1 VENIIDETEEF
12 VKERLMAMDRELRN
26 IPQKSAYE
34 EAERM
39 CVHYV
44 TNRKF
49 RLMFLRAVRFDAQQA
64 AVRLV
69 SLMERKLEYFGVAA
83 LARPL
88 RLSDLDKDELTVL
101 KSGKVQL
108 LPSRDSAG
116 RAVVGNFQVSN
127 SLPYKHASTFV
138 GVISWP
144 SRERNSNRFLIPFR
158 YLLSWTGES
167 ILLLSS

>member
-12 VKERLMAMDRELRN
+12 VSERLMAMDRELRN

-39 CVHYV
+39 CRQYA

-138 GVISWP
+138 GVTNHGSLGPAAKATQIV
-144 SRERNSNRFLIPFR
+144 F
-158 YLLSWTGES
+158 
-167 ILLLSS
+167 

>member
-12 VKERLMAMDRELRN
+12 VSERLLALDQELRN

-34 EAERM
+34 EAERISRD
-39 CVHYV
+39 YV
-44 TNRKF
+44 TDRKF

-64 AVRLV
+64 AARCV
-69 SLMERKLEYFGVAA
+69 SLLDRKLEYFGAAA

-88 RLSDLDKDELTVL
+88 RLSDLDKDELAVL
-101 KSGKVQL
+101 KSGKVQV

-127 SLPYKHASTFV
+127 SLPYEHASTFV
-138 GVISWP
+138 GITKHGSLG
-144 SRERNSNRFLIPFR
+144 SSESNS
-158 YLLSWTGES
+158 Y
-167 ILLLSS
+167 